1 MKPILRA
8 LLRLH
13 LRRPLGLWVGA
24 ALATLF
30 LGFGVLRV
38 ERRLDL
44 FSLLPTNHPV
54 VRASLEAGV
63 GRQELLWLAAE
74 GSPEDLEA
82 REAWAE
88 QLAGRLMDGVPL
100 NGMSGEGRLSAPLA
114 VPGPGGASLWPPL
127 LAAGSLVDGDAVVE
141 RLLTEQ
147 FYALAPVLLGDRLT
161 ALNSSEELQRRFR
174 QTAAALAGIDP
185 VQARFATLDPLR
197 LRELLPAEDPAAERA
212 MRAGRAFP
220 LRLRTG
226 FLTTKDA
233 KFVLFPVVLQFPSG
247 DSAATAAVIG
257 WLAGGAEGPLP
268 DRVGHS
274 ELVRALERTA
284 RRPFAIQVT
293 GAHAIAYWE
302 SQRLGREVL
311 GSFLLSFLLI
321 GLVYWVGFRTLA
333 GYGFVVLPLLVG
345 IFWSL
350 GLVGWVLGQLNLMA
364 AAFGAV
370 LLGIGDDVG
379 ILLFSRY
386 REERRAGRTKAFAL
400 RAALLGTG
408 PGVAAGALAT
418 AAAFLACAAA
428 PFPGFRDLGLTAG
441 LGLLA
446 CACATFLLMPALL
459 LAFDKGTGVFAPAA
473 ESGTR
478 PRASRVNLKAAA
490 ALAAVLLFAV
500 GASRVRWEE
509 DLRRFRVTGNPA
521 LALQENLGRL
531 IGAGLQPLALELP
544 LADPDRLP
552 QRWNRIAEPL
562 RREGL
567 PWPDW
572 KTMDPELR
580 LALASQTWRQGALAA
595 AAAAGLDPAALERPF
610 AAFQASVED
619 PMEAV
624 RSLQNLVSAPSRSTD
639 QGRWTLLS
647 ALHREG
653 DKAKEPAS
661 RLLLP
666 IRLSEASQDRVAA
679 EVEAAGGRLV
689 GTRPLF
695 QAVKEAA
702 RSALRLS
709 IGWALAGVL
718 AVVVLFGRRPRFV
731 GLAVP
736 PLSAGIAGV
745 LGSLGWSGEPLT
757 FLSLVAIPITLGV
770 SVDVAMNLLH
780 RARMEPD
787 AVRAVARVNAVCAG
801 TTLAGFGGLAFSSY
815 RGLRGLGVAC
825 LGGVALALLV
835 TQWLLPWALRRW
847 PVLSGRH
854 E

>member
-1 MKPILRA
+1 MRRLLRA

-13 LRRPLGLWVGA
+13 LRRPLGLWVGL
-24 ALATLF
+24 ALVTLG
-30 LGFGVLRV
+30 LGSGILRV

-44 FSLLPTNHPV
+44 LSLLPTDHPV

-74 GSPEDLEA
+74 GGAEDLEA

-88 QLAGRLMDGVPL
+88 QLVGRLLDGVPL
-100 NGMSGEGRLSAPLA
+100 NGMSGEGHLSTPLA

-141 RLLTEQ
+141 RLMTEQ
-147 FYALAPVLLGDRLT
+147 FYALAPVLLGDRL
-161 ALNSSEELQRRFR
+161 APLISKDELLRRFQR
-174 QTAAALAGIDP
+174 SARALGGLDP
-185 VQARFATLDPLR
+185 VQARFATMDPLQ
-197 LRELLPAEDPAAERA
+197 LRDLLPAGDPAAGRA
-212 MRAGRAFP
+212 MQAGQAFP

-233 KFVLFPVVLQFPSG
+233 RFVLLPLVLQFPSG
-247 DSAATAAVIG
+247 DSAATARVIS
-257 WLAGGAEGPLP
+257 WLGRGAEGPLP
-268 DRVGHS
+268 DRAGHA
-274 ELVRALERTA
+274 ELERALGPNRG
-284 RRPFAIQVT
+284 RPFALQAT

-311 GSFLLSFLLI
+311 GSFLLSFVLI
-321 GLVYWVGFRTLA
+321 GLVYWIGFRTLA

-345 IFWSL
+345 IVWSL

-386 REERRAGRTKAFAL
+386 REERRAGRSKAVSM

-418 AAAFLACAAA
+418 SAAFLACAAA
-428 PFPGFRDLGLTAG
+428 PFPGFRDLGITAG

-446 CACATFLLMPALL
+446 CACATFLLMPAAL
-459 LAFDKGTGVFAPAA
+459 LALDQGRGAFAPAA
-473 ESGTR
+473 ATGPAVDVRRT
-478 PRASRVNLKAAA
+478 PAKALLAA
-490 ALAAVLLFAV
+490 AAVLLFGF
-500 GASRVRWEE
+500 GAARVVWEE
-509 DLRRFRVTGNPA
+509 DLRRFRVQGNPA
-521 LALQENLGRL
+521 LSLQENLGRRL
-531 IGAGLQPLALELP
+531 GAGLQPLALELP
-544 LADPDRLP
+544 LDDPARWP

-572 KTMDPELR
+572 QFLDPELR

-595 AAAAGLDPAALERPF
+595 AASAGLDPAALERPL
-610 AAFQASVED
+610 AALQASAED

-624 RSLQNLVSAPSRSTD
+624 RSLQNFVATPSQNGEPGRWNLVSWLRK
-639 QGRWTLLS
+639 G
-647 ALHREG
+647 HEG
-653 DKAKEPAS
+653 TRPTVPK
-661 RLLLP
+661 LLLP
-666 IRLSEASQDRVAA
+666 IRLPEASQDRVAPDI
-679 EVEAAGGRLV
+679 EAAGGRLV

-702 RSALRLS
+702 RNALKLS
-709 IGWALAGVL
+709 IGWALVGVL
-718 AVVVLFGRRPRFV
+718 GVVALFGRRLRFV
-731 GLAVP
+731 AFAAL
-736 PLSAGIAGV
+736 PLGAGVIGV

-780 RARMEPD
+780 RARVEAD
-787 AVRAVARVNAVCAG
+787 AAAAVARVNAVCAG

-847 PVLSGRH
+847 PMLGGRRG
-854 E
+854 

>member
-1 MKPILRA
+1 MQRLLRA

-13 LRRPLGLWVGA
+13 LRRPLGLWIGLG
-24 ALATLF
+24 LATLL
-30 LGFGVLRV
+30 LGAGILRV

-44 FSLLPTNHPV
+44 LSLLPTDHPV

-74 GSPEDLEA
+74 GGAGDLEA

-88 QLAGRLMDGVPL
+88 QLVGRLLDGVPL
-100 NGMSGEGRLSAPLA
+100 NGMSGEGRLSAPLP

-127 LAAGSLVDGDAVVE
+127 LAAGGLVDGDAVVE
-141 RLLTEQ
+141 RMLTEQ
-147 FYALAPVLLGDRLT
+147 FYALAPVMLGDRL
-161 ALNSSEELQRRFR
+161 APLADRAEVQRRF
-174 QTAAALAGIDP
+174 QATARTLASLDP
-185 VQARFATLDPLR
+185 VQARFATLDPLQ
-197 LRELLPAEDPAAERA
+197 LRTLLPAADPAAARA
-212 MRAGRAFP
+212 MEAGRAFP

-226 FLTTKDA
+226 YLVTKDA
-233 KFVLFPVVLQFPSG
+233 NVVLVPLVLQFPSG
-247 DSAATAAVIG
+247 DAAGTARVLA
-257 WLAGGAEGPLP
+257 WLGRGGEGPLP
-268 DRVGHS
+268 TRVS
-274 ELVRALERTA
+274 TAELARSLDRTA
-284 RRPFAIQVT
+284 QRPFPVQAT

-302 SQRLGREVL
+302 AQRLGREVAF
-311 GSFLLSFLLI
+311 SFLLSFVLI
-321 GLVYWVGFRTLA
+321 GLVYWIGFRTLA
-333 GYGFVVLPLLVG
+333 GYGFVVLPLLFG
-345 IFWSL
+345 ILWSL

-386 REERRAGRTKAFAL
+386 RDERRASRSKAAAL

-441 LGLLA
+441 LGILA
-446 CACATFLLMPALL
+446 CAAATFLLMPAAL
-459 LAFDKGTGVFAPAA
+459 LAFDRGSGPFAPAA
-473 ESGTR
+473 AAPAPPAR
-478 PRASRVNLKAAA
+478 HRAAKPLL
-490 ALAAVLLFAV
+490 ALGAVLLFAL
-500 GASRVRWEE
+500 GAGRVVWEE
-509 DLRRFRVTGNPA
+509 DLRRFRVSGNPA
-521 LALQENLGRL
+521 LALQERLGRNL
-531 IGAGLQPLALELP
+531 GAGLQPLALELP
-544 LADPDRLP
+544 LEDPDRLP

-595 AAAAGLDPAALERPF
+595 AAAAGLDPAALERPL
-610 AAFQASVED
+610 ASLQASVED
-619 PMEAV
+619 P
-624 RSLQNLVSAPSRSTD
+624 LQAARYLQGLSGPPSRAPDTAS
-639 QGRWTLLS
+639 WTLLS
-647 ALHREG
+647 WLRKG
-653 DKAKEPAS
+653 PSKESEPLP

-666 IRLSEASQDRVAA
+666 IRLPEAAQDRVAA
-679 EVEAAGGRLV
+679 DIEAAGARLV

-702 RSALRLS
+702 RSALKLS
-709 IGWALAGVL
+709 IAWALAGVL
-718 AVVVLFGRRPRFV
+718 AVLALFGRRPRFV
-731 GLAVP
+731 ALAVL
-736 PLSAGIAGV
+736 PLGAGVAGV
-745 LGSLGWSGEPLT
+745 LGALGWSGEPLT
-757 FLSLVAIPITLGV
+757 FLSLVAIQVTLGV

-780 RARMEPD
+780 RARHEPG
-787 AVRAVARVNAVCAG
+787 AALAVAKVNAVCAG
-801 TTLAGFGGLAFSSY
+801 TTLAGFGGLAISSY
-815 RGLRGLGVAC
+815 RGLRGLGIAC

-835 TQWLLPWALRRW
+835 TQWLLPWALRKW
-847 PVLSGRH
+847 PLLGAPH